1 MSAWASPRL
10 LEASAPDDDSGLLLY
25 EPYYGLSEKPFS
37 LSTDPRFLY
46 RSASHTPVFQEVLAG
61 IRRREGLV
69 VLTGE
74 IGMGKT
80 TLCRSVLGAL
90 DRKTFSAFVPDPFV
104 TREDLLKIL
113 LVEFGVV
120 SADDLVRGRLQGAS
134 RAELSYPLYEFLRSL
149 EPLDAFAVLLLDEAQ
164 NLPVP
169 LLEEIRILSDL
180 EDTRRLLQVVL
191 IGQPELSTALRLPH
205 MRQMRQRVTTH
216 CELQPLGREGVY
228 GYVGHRLTVAGATG
242 DRLRFTVEA
251 LDLVFEASGGVPR
264 VINRLCDRALQHGQ
278 QARAATIGPDLVR
291 AAIDDLQLATPAPS
305 DADHQM
311 LLPAPSLPLAAVLA
325 SVAASGTAAPDEPAP
340 AIAAVQPVA
349 PVVAPSGAAV
359 PAESLA
365 EPLSAQV
372 RRPAEPAAGV
382 DDLRALLSL
391 PPTAPSGVAAPV
403 AQTRTEPVRIGHE
416 ARTAGLRRIAAPESA
431 RVRAT
436 VAAALI
442 VLGAM
447 SGMTLAVYWVWAGPL
462 LTGQA
467 HVPAVKRPSARIA
480 APLPAVLP
488 PAIDPNDV
496 ILVPAEPTDEAMNT
510 EPIVPLTTAPATV
523 PAPRPAAQSVW
534 VVQVGA
540 FTGDRRANVLV
551 GELAARGLT
560 AFTTVSTTRSGETLH
575 LVLVGPYPSRE
586 AARAGL
592 DAAAQ
597 IPGVGEPILQAVPPA
612 RSVLR

>member
-1 MSAWASPRL
+1 MSASASPRL
-10 LEASAPDDDSGLLLY
+10 LDASAPDDDSGLLLY

-46 RSASHTPVFQEVLAG
+46 KSASHTPVFQDVLAG

-120 SADDLVRGRLQGAS
+120 SVDDLVRGRLQGAS

-180 EDTRRLLQVVL
+180 EGTRRLLQVVL
-191 IGQPELSTALRLPH
+191 IGQPELSAALRLPH

-242 DRLRFTVEA
+242 DRLRFTGEA

-264 VINRLCDRALQHGQ
+264 VINRLCDRTLQHGQ
-278 QARAATIGPDLVR
+278 QARSATIGHELVR
-291 AAIDDLQLATPAPS
+291 AAVEDLQLTVPAAE
-305 DADHQM
+305 DAAA
-311 LLPAPSLPLAAVLA
+311 PGPAAAPSLPLAAVLA
-325 SVAASGTAAPDEPAP
+325 SAVAADT
-340 AIAAVQPVA
+340 I
-349 PVVAPSGAAV
+349 V
-359 PAESLA
+359 PM
-365 EPLSAQV
+365 
-372 RRPAEPAAGV
+372 EPAAAPAAVRPAAEAASPAAPAGAAGTCAELPAALMPFPLESEPGP

-391 PPTAPSGVAAPV
+391 PPTTPADMAAPV
-403 AQTRTEPVRIGHE
+403 AQPRTDRVRIGRE
-416 ARTAGLRRIAAPESA
+416 ARTARASAHRGASIRPHARGRRGRPHRAWGDVRDDA
-431 RVRAT
+431 RVVLGVGGSAAHRAGTRPAGEAT
-436 VAAALI
+436 VAAYCRA
-442 VLGAM
+442 A
-447 SGMTLAVYWVWAGPL
+447 AG
-462 LTGQA
+462 
-467 HVPAVKRPSARIA
+467 SAA
-480 APLPAVLP
+480 A
-488 PAIDPNDV
+488 
-496 ILVPAEPTDEAMNT
+496 
-510 EPIVPLTTAPATV
+510 
-523 PAPRPAAQSVW
+523 
-534 VVQVGA
+534 
-540 FTGDRRANVLV
+540 GDRSPRRDP
-551 GELAARGLT
+551 GARG
-560 AFTTVSTTRSGETLH
+560 AHRRCDRRRADRAVDHRAVRPGHAATR
-575 LVLVGPYPSRE
+575 
-586 AARAGL
+586 
-592 DAAAQ
+592 
-597 IPGVGEPILQAVPPA
+597 
-612 RSVLR
+612 RSVRVGGAGGGVR

>member
-10 LEASAPDDDSGLLLY
+10 LDASAPDDDSGLLLY

-46 RSASHTPVFQEVLAG
+46 KSASHTPVFQEVLAG

-120 SADDLVRGRLQGAS
+120 SVDDLVRGRLQGAS

-242 DRLRFTVEA
+242 DRLRFTGEA

-278 QARAATIGPDLVR
+278 QARTATIGPDLVR
-291 AAIDDLQLATPAPS
+291 AASDDLQL
-305 DADHQM
+305 
-311 LLPAPSLPLAAVLA
+311 
-325 SVAASGTAAPDEPAP
+325 
-340 AIAAVQPVA
+340 
-349 PVVAPSGAAV
+349 
-359 PAESLA
+359 
-365 EPLSAQV
+365 
-372 RRPAEPAAGV
+372 
-382 DDLRALLSL
+382 
-391 PPTAPSGVAAPV
+391 
-403 AQTRTEPVRIGHE
+403 
-416 ARTAGLRRIAAPESA
+416 
-431 RVRAT
+431 
-436 VAAALI
+436 
-442 VLGAM
+442 
-447 SGMTLAVYWVWAGPL
+447 
-462 LTGQA
+462 
-467 HVPAVKRPSARIA
+467 
-480 APLPAVLP
+480 
-488 PAIDPNDV
+488 
-496 ILVPAEPTDEAMNT
+496 
-510 EPIVPLTTAPATV
+510 
-523 PAPRPAAQSVW
+523 
-534 VVQVGA
+534 
-540 FTGDRRANVLV
+540 
-551 GELAARGLT
+551 
-560 AFTTVSTTRSGETLH
+560 
-575 LVLVGPYPSRE
+575 
-586 AARAGL
+586 
-592 DAAAQ
+592 
-597 IPGVGEPILQAVPPA
+597 VPPA
-612 RSVLR
+612 REDVRPTLMLTSQDARRLTR

>member
-10 LEASAPDDDSGLLLY
+10 LDASAPDDDSGLLLY

-46 RSASHTPVFQEVLAG
+46 KSASHTPVFQEVLAG

-120 SADDLVRGRLQGAS
+120 SVDDLVRGRLQGAS

-242 DRLRFTVEA
+242 DRLRFTGEA

-278 QARAATIGPDLVR
+278 QARAATIGPGLVR
-291 AAIDDLQLATPAPS
+291 AASDDLQLVPPAPE
-305 DADHQM
+305 DVHPP
-311 LLPAPSLPLAAVLA
+311 LVPAPLPLAAVLA
-325 SVAASGTAAPDEPAP
+325 SVAGADTAVADEPAP
-340 AIAAVQPVA
+340 AA
-349 PVVAPSGAAV
+349 PAPG
-359 PAESLA
+359 L
-365 EPLSAQV
+365 
-372 RRPAEPAAGV
+372 
-382 DDLRALLSL
+382 DDLRALLLL
-391 PPTAPSGVAAPV
+391 PPTAPSGVAVPV
-403 AQTRTEPVRIGHE
+403 AQPRTDRVRIGRE
-416 ARTAGLRRIAAPESA
+416 AGMAGPRRIAAPQSA

-436 VAAALI
+436 AAAALI

-447 SGMTLAVYWVWAGPL
+447 SGMTLAVYWMWAGAL
-462 LTGQA
+462 FTGQA
-467 HVPAVKRPSARIA
+467 PVPAVKRPSARIA

-496 ILVPAEPTDEAMNT
+496 IFVPAEPTDEATNT
-510 EPIVPLTTAPATV
+510 EPIVPLTTAPAAV

-540 FTGDRRANVLV
+540 FTGNRRASVLV

-575 LVLVGPYPSRE
+575 LVLVGPYPSPE

-597 IPGVGEPILQAVPPA
+597 IPGVGQPILQIVPPA
-612 RSVLR
+612 VTAAGR